1 MLTICKFGMGT
12 SAAPPVSVD
21 AQGAD
26 ELLNRIPA
34 LPTASAKLLG
44 MMGNPSISLKQ
55 ISDLI
60 SSDGVLAIETLRI
73 ANSAMFGSRTAI
85 QSLLHALA
93 VLGCEKVKGIV
104 CTIALR
110 NYMGNVL
117 QIPAFKR
124 CWRHN
129 LATAVVADEI
139 ATWAR
144 VDTADAYTAGLLHD
158 IGRLALIALDAGR
171 YLQVLDHAA
180 SSGECLEEVER
191 ANFHI
196 DHSTL
201 GGSLAKLWGLPE
213 GLQNAI
219 RNHHSASPGTP
230 FELTGITWHSC
241 RIADSLCFPVI
252 ETPFVTD
259 EPIYDFLNLLPEP
272 QRSRLN
278 IDPLEFQMLIASR
291 VNAMES

>member
-1 MLTICKFGMGT
+1 MVTQ
-12 SAAPPVSVD
+12 AAPPETVE
-21 AQGAD
+21 AHGAA
-26 ELLNRIPA
+26 ELLKRIPA

-44 MMGNPSISLKQ
+44 MMGNPNISLKQ

-60 SSDGVLAIETLRI
+60 ASDGVLTIETLRI
-73 ANSAMFGSRTAI
+73 ANSAMFASRTEI
-85 QSLLHALA
+85 KSLLQALA

-117 QIPAFKR
+117 QIPALKR

-139 ATWAR
+139 ASWAR

-158 IGRLALIALDAGR
+158 IGRLALIAFDSVK

-180 SSGECLEEVER
+180 SSGEALEDAER
-191 ANFHI
+191 AAFKI
-196 DHSTL
+196 DHASA
-201 GGSLAKLWGLPE
+201 GAWLAKLWGLPE
-213 GLQNAI
+213 SLQTVI
-219 RNHHSASPGTP
+219 RNHHADDAGPP
-230 FELTGITWHSC
+230 FELTGLIQHSC
-241 RIADSLCFPVI
+241 RIADSLCFSVI
-252 ETPFVTD
+252 ETGYVTD
-259 EPIYDFLNLLPEP
+259 EPIYEFLALLPEH
-272 QRSRLN
+272 QRNRLN